1 MRSLTA
7 AHHRANHFLARME
20 HPPLPR
26 PMRVEA
32 WLIQHGLPCRVSDNP
47 WIDHALTAF
56 IEGNELSFTES
67 EWLCAW
73 LTASAPQNLPLLLGM
88 QQQNPSFLPML
99 YLTAPGGQHDA
110 PPIQLAHADG
120 VLREAEG
127 LGLVLFRATHQ
138 APKRPWEPTLG
149 CAD

>member
-26 PMRVEA
+26 PKRVEA
-32 WLIQHGLPCRVSDNP
+32 WLTQHGLPCRVADNP

-56 IEGNELSFTES
+56 IEENGLSFTQS

-88 QQQNPSFLPML
+88 QQQNPSFVPTL
-99 YLTAPGGQHDA
+99 YLVSDEGQHDA
-110 PPIQLAHADG
+110 PALQWAHATR
-120 VLREAEG
+120 VLQEANRIG
-127 LGLVLFRATHQ
+127 LHYRATHE
-138 APKRPWEPTLG
+138 APHRPWEPMLG
-149 CAD
+149 RAD